1 MSIQS
6 LNDWQTESLRLSAF
20 TLEPLAQTAS
30 FWEQLV
36 GTPPE
41 AVNHRPRE
49 RSMQEEGPHL
59 TGRLSVQANPNRIDW
74 RLSQDPSNPANEF
87 PVAGGYEDLQKDF
100 RELMHQWIVRSCPP
114 TQRLAFGAVLLFPVQ
129 DPAEGNKI
137 LTELLPALKIDM
149 DMHDLLYRVNRRRHS
164 RTIEGVELNRLSTW
178 SIASILEIRVE
189 VQGSER
195 VESTVT
201 GNVCRLELDVN
212 TAPQPTQRIDDLAGI
227 FEELVD
233 LGNEIAAKGD
243 VA

>member
-1 MSIQS
+1 MPIQS

-74 RLSQDPSNPANEF
+74 RLS
-87 PVAGGYEDLQKDF
+87 
-100 RELMHQWIVRSCPP
+100 
-114 TQRLAFGAVLLFPVQ
+114 Q